1 MSLKKLYNR
10 SIIQTEKFN
19 LSPKELWGIISAQ
32 SNLED
37 YHPFCKSNT
46 PIEWSDDNHSDK
58 LEYLNGTVFERHFLT
73 WIENKGYDLYFGRE
87 GGRKSHVSWRIK
99 KINSNQT
106 QLSIEV
112 HTWIFNQ
119 GNRFLEFLPFTFFV
133 RPRLN
138 KYLKSVL
145 GGLKWFVIHQ
155 KPTPRNHFGK
165 IQWFS

>member
-19 LSPKELWGIISAQ
+19 LSPKELWGIISAE

-73 WIENKGYDLYFGRE
+73 WICLLYTSPSPRDA
-87 GGRKSHVSWRIK
+87 
-99 KINSNQT
+99 T
-106 QLSIEV
+106 LS
-112 HTWIFNQ
+112 
-119 GNRFLEFLPFTFFV
+119 RMP
-133 RPRLN
+133 
-138 KYLKSVL
+138 S
-145 GGLKWFVIHQ
+145 
-155 KPTPRNHFGK
+155 
-165 IQWFS
+165 SA